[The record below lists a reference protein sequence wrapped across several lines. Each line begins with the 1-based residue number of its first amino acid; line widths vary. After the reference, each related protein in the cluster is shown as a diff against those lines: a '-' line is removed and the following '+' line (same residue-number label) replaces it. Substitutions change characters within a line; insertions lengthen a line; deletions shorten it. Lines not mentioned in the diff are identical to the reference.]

1 MLVQFARRAACLQL
15 VQIFL
20 GFGAAEKHPVMPASL
35 AALSRSARVSEFF
48 QIDQFAHQDDVLVV
62 GDENKTV
69 MATCLLC
76 EALVFRQSSAFPRSL
91 ALILD
96 LGLDATLL
104 RDGSVTIND
113 SDFTA
118 SKA

>member
-1 MLVQFARRAACLQL
+1 MLVQLARRAARLQL

-20 GFGAAEKHPVMPASL
+20 SFGAGEKHPLMLGFASGL
-35 AALSRSARVSEFF
+35 IAFGAFSEFF
-48 QIDQFAHQDDVLVV
+48 QVNQFAHQDDVLAV

-76 EALVFRQSSAFPRSL
+76 KALVFRRTSVFPEL
-91 ALILD
+91 ALIPNS
-96 LGLDATLL
+96 GLDATSL